1 MKELRVPYFETGV
14 KCYLYGEKEMEFAR
28 MCEAAAVKY
37 DVDVLFISSFMNMK
51 DIARECP
58 HLFVIAQCVDNWKP
72 GRGMGKIIPEA
83 LKEAG
88 AWGACLNH
96 CERPMALCDIKGAI
110 DRCREAGIKSF
121 VCADSIAE
129 AMAVANLHPDIMNPE
144 PSELI
149 GTGTSPDM
157 KYVTGVVKAVGEVD
171 PKIITEIAAGISTS
185 QDVYDYIMAGSDAAG
200 AASGIIKSDRP
211 AELLDEMVA
220 AVAKAKADLAKK

>member
-1 MKELRVPYFETGV
+1 MRELRTPYFETGV

-28 MCEAAAVKY
+28 KCEAMSVKY

-51 DIARECP
+51 DIVRECP
-58 HLFVIAQCVDNWKP
+58 HLFVIAQAVDNWKP

-88 AWGACLNH
+88 AWGACINH
-96 CERPMALCDIKGAI
+96 CERPVALTDLKGAI
-110 DRCREAGIKSF
+110 DRCREVGIKSF
-121 VCADSIAE
+121 VCADSTDE

-149 GTGTSPDM
+149 GSGQAPDM
-157 KYVTGVVKAVGEVD
+157 AYVTKTVKAVNAID
-171 PKIITEIAAGISTS
+171 PSIITEIAAGISTA
-185 QDVYDYIMAGSDAAG
+185 QDVYDFIMAGSDAAG

-211 AELLDEMVA
+211 DELLEEMVA
-220 AVAKAKADLAKK
+220 AVAKAKKALGK

>member
-1 MKELRVPYFETGV
+1 MRELRTPYFETGV
-14 KCYLYGEKEMEFAR
+14 KCYLYGEAEMDFAR
-28 MCEAAAVKY
+28 KCEAMAVKY

-58 HLFVIAQCVDNWKP
+58 HLFVIAQAVDNWKP

-88 AWGACLNH
+88 AWGACINH
-96 CERPMALCDIKGAI
+96 CERPMALTDIKGTI
-110 DRCREAGIKSF
+110 DRLRECGLKSF
-121 VCADSIAE
+121 VCADSTDE

-149 GTGTSPDM
+149 GTGVSPDM
-157 KYVTGVVKAVGEVD
+157 EYVNKTVKAVNAID
-171 PKIITEIAAGISTS
+171 SNIITEIAAGISTA

-200 AASGIIKSDRP
+200 AASGIIKSERP
-211 AELLDEMVA
+211 DELLEEMVA
-220 AVAKAKADLAKK
+220 AVAKAKKDLGR

>member
-1 MKELRVPYFETGV
+1 MRELRTPYFETGV
-14 KCYLYGEKEMEFAR
+14 KCYLYGEAEMDFAR
-28 MCEAAAVKY
+28 KCEAMALKY

-58 HLFVIAQCVDNWKP
+58 HLFVIAQAVDNWKP

-88 AWGACLNH
+88 AWGACINH
-96 CERPMALCDIKGAI
+96 CERPMALTDIKGTI
-110 DRCREAGIKSF
+110 DRLRECGLKSF
-121 VCADSIAE
+121 VCADSTDE

-149 GTGTSPDM
+149 GTGVSPDM
-157 KYVTGVVKAVGEVD
+157 EYVNKTVKAVNAID
-171 PKIITEIAAGISTS
+171 SNIITEIAAGISTA

-200 AASGIIKSDRP
+200 AASGIIKSERP
-211 AELLDEMVA
+211 DELLEEMVA
-220 AVAKAKADLAKK
+220 AVAKAKKDLGR

>member
-1 MKELRVPYFETGV
+1 MD
-14 KCYLYGEKEMEFAR
+14 FAR
-28 MCEAAAVKY
+28 KCEAMAVKY

-58 HLFVIAQCVDNWKP
+58 HLFVIAQAVDNWKP

-88 AWGACLNH
+88 AWGACINH
-96 CERPMALCDIKGAI
+96 CERPMALTDIKGTI
-110 DRCREAGIKSF
+110 DRLRECGLKSF
-121 VCADSIAE
+121 VCADSTDE

-149 GTGTSPDM
+149 GTGVSPDM
-157 KYVTGVVKAVGEVD
+157 EYVNKTVKAVNAID
-171 PKIITEIAAGISTS
+171 SNIITEIAAGISTA

-200 AASGIIKSDRP
+200 AASGIIKSERP
-211 AELLDEMVA
+211 DELLEEMVA
-220 AVAKAKADLAKK
+220 AVAKAKKDLGR